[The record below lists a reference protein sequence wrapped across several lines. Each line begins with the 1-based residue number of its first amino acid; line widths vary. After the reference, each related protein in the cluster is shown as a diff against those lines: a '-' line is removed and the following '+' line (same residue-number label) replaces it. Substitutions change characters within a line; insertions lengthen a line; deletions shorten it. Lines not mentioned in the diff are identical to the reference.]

1 VSQVKNISAYG
12 NFKSGEEMNRAFT
25 ALMQRYGISTV
36 TSFGNA
42 ESKVDSL
49 GHQAMMFMKLSPE
62 IVEKQMAAADRR
74 LKMLDTE
81 AGIREFILSDP
92 NDYLAKMLREGKI

>member
-1 VSQVKNISAYG
+1 
-12 NFKSGEEMNRAFT
+12 
-25 ALMQRYGISTV
+25 
-36 TSFGNA
+36 
-42 ESKVDSL
+42 
-49 GHQAMMFMKLSPE
+49 MMFMKLSPE